1 MQSSVVESERR
12 WEKKREDGVYIRPRR
27 GSRGVD
33 PLVYSPLSNALH
45 VPFINIITVLFSYLT
60 LLSS

>member
-1 MQSSVVESERR
+1 VSGRESE
-12 WEKKREDGVYIRPRR
+12 KRKEEDGVYIRPRR

-45 VPFINIITVLFSYLT
+45 VSIHYDYYCINFLFDSA
-60 LLSS
+60 SS